1 MSWYK
6 AILQS
11 YTKLQ
16 LSKQYHTHIKTDT
29 KINETEQRALK
40 LSHAYMI
47 NYFFK
52 QRAKIY
58 KMERIISL
66 INGVE
71 KTGCWERLRAG
82 GEGDDRGWHGW
93 MASLTQWT
101 WVWVDPRNWWW
112 TGRPGVLR
120 FMGSQRVR
128 HDWAT
133 ELGWIETGW
142 ASLVAQK
149 VKNLPAIQETHVQ
162 PLGWED
168 SLEKEMVTH
177 SSILAWRISWTEE
190 PGGR

>member
-16 LSKQYHTHIKTDT
+16 LSKQYHTHIKTGT

-58 KMERIISL
+58 NMERIISL

-82 GEGDDRGWHGW
+82 GEGDDRGWDGW

-101 WVWVDPRNWWW
+101 WVWVGPGNWWW
-112 TGRPGVLR
+112 TGRPGVLW

-133 ELGWIETGW
+133 EL
-142 ASLVAQK
+142 
-149 VKNLPAIQETHVQ
+149 N
-162 PLGWED
+162 
-168 SLEKEMVTH
+168 
-177 SSILAWRISWTEE
+177 WTEHNHCWWILE
-190 PGGR
+190 SWSASRKEIRVLLGNLSQEALIGKYI